1 MSEPPL
7 SRSTWLWAALGLAGS
22 LVVAYAAPRALDD
35 HVVGWWY
42 MPATPAGAGISRALV
57 YAGMAALCVAWL
69 GLGMGPRLGVG
80 SELPSQRAL
89 LVIAGLW
96 ALPLALAPPLFS
108 RDLYSYLAQG
118 TILHLGHNPYR
129 ASPEILAGLGRGH
142 VLDAVSPFWRHT
154 TAPYGPLFLGVI
166 SLLAGATGSHLVGG
180 VLLIRLLEAVG
191 FVALAMAM
199 PRLTRAMGTDPRRAL
214 WLALL
219 SPLVMLQLVAAGH
232 NDILMVGILAI
243 GVATALDGNPLLG
256 IAVCAVAATIKVPA
270 LAGAVFIAVAWG
282 RAERS
287 RSDQLRF
294 GLAAL
299 GVIVVV
305 LGLVTLVTGVGVS
318 WISTGVLSTPA
329 KVRLAITPTTGI
341 GYTLASLLHDVGIAA
356 RARAWEHG
364 VEAVGVGVTV
374 VAGLLALWRVR
385 IGRLLA
391 TLGGFLLIAAA
402 AGPAAWPWYFI
413 WGLALVAALRGVQRS
428 TAVAVAI
435 VVASLVV
442 KPSGILALPLT
453 SAPAVLVVY
462 LAIAAAAWYLVRGH
476 RPGRGGPGRIGSGG
490 RAVPGRA
497 AGVEEDARSPA
508 SLAG

>member
-22 LVVAYAAPRALDD
+22 LLVAYAAPRALDD

-42 MPATPAGAGISRALV
+42 MPATPAGASVSRVLV

-69 GLGMGPRLGVG
+69 GLGVG
-80 SELPSQRAL
+80 QARKLPSQRVL
-89 LVIAGLW
+89 LIIAALW

-129 ASPEILAGLGRGH
+129 SSPEVLAGLGRGH
-142 VLDAVSPFWRHT
+142 VLAAVSPFWRHT
-154 TAPYGPLFLGVI
+154 TAPYGPLFLGII
-166 SLLAGATGSHLVGG
+166 SLLAGATGSHLIGG
-180 VLLIRLLEAVG
+180 VLLIRLFEAVG
-191 FVALAMAM
+191 FVALALAM
-199 PRLTRAMGTDPRRAL
+199 PRLTRATGTDPRRAL

-232 NDILMVGILAI
+232 NDILMVGILAV

-256 IAVCAVAATIKVPA
+256 IAVCALAATIKVPA

-287 RSDQLRF
+287 RADQLRF

-299 GVIVVV
+299 GLIVVV
-305 LGLVTLVTGVGVS
+305 LGVVTLVTGVGVS

-341 GYTLASLLHDVGIAA
+341 GYTLASLLHDVGLGA
-356 RARAWEHG
+356 RARGWEHG
-364 VEAVGVGVTV
+364 AEAVGVGVTV
-374 VAGLLALWRVR
+374 VAGLVALWRVR

-413 WGLALVAALRGVQRS
+413 WGLALIAALRGVQRS

-442 KPSGILALPLT
+442 KPSGILALPLR

-462 LAIAAAAWYLVRGH
+462 LAVAVAAWYLVRG
-476 RPGRGGPGRIGSGG
+476 RGGPGRVGSGDG
-490 RAVPGRA
+490 RAAPGRA